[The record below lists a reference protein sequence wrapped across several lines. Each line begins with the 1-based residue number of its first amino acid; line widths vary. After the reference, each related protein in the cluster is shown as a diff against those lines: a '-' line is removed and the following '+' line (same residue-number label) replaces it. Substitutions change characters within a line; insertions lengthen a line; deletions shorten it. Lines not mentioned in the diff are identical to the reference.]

1 MESQIETLKRA
12 IKAQGGSGQVSRRM
26 EVKQARLCNWLARG
40 SIPPGRIIPLC
51 NALFWTV
58 TPHQVRPDLY
68 PHPLDGMVEAGM
80 AHPLDGT
87 PPSVQPG
94 EAHGTPNN

>member
-1 MESQIETLKRA
+1 MESKIETLKRA

-26 EVKQARLCNWLARG
+26 TVKQSRLCNWLARG
-40 SIPPGRIIPLC
+40 SIPPEHIIPLC

-58 TPHQVRPDLY
+58 TPHQLRPDLY

-80 AHPLDGT
+80 AHPLEPVGDANGAQ
-87 PPSVQPG
+87 V
-94 EAHGTPNN
+94 E